1 MKKNLKMKT
10 KIYSIVYDKNQIVEY
25 EKYDNSH
32 IKTME
37 QKSYF
42 FEYNVL
48 IDVINNHNTTEDYL
62 GIFSYKFPMKT
73 GLFKKKL
80 FKILEQNPNYDIYSF
95 CSHKV
100 NLKGKYLQFTEK
112 VHPGFL
118 NLFTKLCNDL
128 ELEVKEPKYIV
139 YSNFFVC
146 KTEIYREYVNE
157 IIKPAIE
164 LLETKYKQEVWQ
176 DSNYKGLEKD
186 KLKQYTGLDYYPFHT
201 FLLERLFSIW
211 IENKNYKIYE
221 H

>member
-1 MKKNLKMKT
+1 MNY
-10 KIYSIVYDKNQIVEY
+10 KIYSIVYDGNQLHEY

-32 IKTME
+32 IKSYE
-37 QKSYF
+37 DKSYL
-42 FEYNVL
+42 FEYNCLLDIV
-48 IDVINNHNTTEDYL
+48 DNFNINEDYL

-80 FKILEQNPNYDIYSF
+80 FKILEQNPNYDIYTF
-95 CSHKV
+95 CSHRI

-118 NLFTKLCNDL
+118 GLFNKLCNDL
-128 ELEVKEPKYIV
+128 GLEVKEPKYII
-139 YSNFFVC
+139 YSNFFIC
-146 KTEIYREYVNE
+146 KTEIYRKYVNE

-176 DSNYKGLEKD
+176 NSNYKGLEKD
-186 KLKQYTGLDYYPFHT
+186 KLKQYTGLDYYPMHT
-201 FLLERLFSIW
+201 FLCERLLSIW

-221 H
+221 Y